1 MTVGGIGQYGGFS
14 SSVREIPKVNV
25 EAIKENSSDVSQSK
39 NDGSVNTKPHSD
51 ITDNT
56 RQEVKNK
63 SLKLED
69 LSLGFQKNDTF
80 DYLGKDSEIAN
91 LDMEKAVSD
100 MRKDELLGQYNFF
113 VNSAEMFEPVFASAD
128 GMVIPK

>member
-1 MTVGGIGQYGGFS
+1 MTVGGIGQYGGFN

-25 EAIKENSSDVSQSK
+25 DAVKENKSNISQSN
-39 NDGSVNTKPHSD
+39 NDGSVNTKPNSD
-51 ITDNT
+51 ITENAK
-56 RQEVKNK
+56 QEVKSK
-63 SLKLED
+63 PLKLED

-91 LDMEKAVSD
+91 LDMEKAISD

-128 GMVIPK
+128 GMVVPK